1 MIATIY
7 PDRITVRRSRKA
19 KIFDLYEKKLERQE
33 RKKNQ
38 KSLDNL
44 KIERQSFALS
54 KSTKRKIKDTFSL
67 LYSLT
72 PERKIEY
79 RKNKYIYNFRLSFV
93 TLTLPSK
100 QIHTDTE
107 IKEKCLNNFLNIM
120 RNRFGLKNYIWIA
133 ELQKNQNIH
142 FHLVFDLYINH
153 HAVRYYWNQS
163 IELLGYVSAYSAK
176 FSKMTLSEY
185 SAHRKKPISEVA
197 AHFAKSCRTGWK
209 NPGTEQVKAIKNQ
222 KSLAYYLSKYITK
235 NSTSNDDVDS
245 ERLQSFGRSWSRSQ
259 SLSKIKYV
267 TRWDW
272 DSIKFHVKR
281 MGKKKK
287 FINKRIFDYCTVYYF
302 DLRHATVEFISWITK
317 HMRSLGVLYGYEVS
331 GLTN

>member
-7 PDRITVRRSRKA
+7 PDRITVRQSRQTN
-19 KIFDLYEKKLERQE
+19 IFDLYEKKLEKE
-33 RKKNQ
+33 ARKQHK
-38 KSLDNL
+38 KSLENL
-44 KIERQSFALS
+44 KINRRSFALS
-54 KSTKRKIKDTFSL
+54 KATKRKIKDTFSL

-93 TLTLPSK
+93 TLTLPAP
-100 QIHTDTE
+100 QRHTDTE

-142 FHLVFDLYINH
+142 FHLVFDLYINY

-163 IELLGYVSAYSAK
+163 LELLGYISAYSAK
-176 FSKMTLSEY
+176 FSKMSLSEY
-185 SAHRKKPISEVA
+185 AKHRQKPINEVA
-197 AHFAKSCRTGWK
+197 KHFAQSCRNGWTS
-209 NPGTEQVKAIKNQ
+209 PGTEQVKAIKNQ

-235 NSTSNDDVDS
+235 NSASDQDVDE
-245 ERLQSFGRSWSRSQ
+245 ERLASFGRSWSRSQ
-259 SLSKIKYV
+259 SLSRIKYV

-272 DSIKFHVKR
+272 DSIKFHVDK
-281 MGKKKK
+281 MSKKKK

-302 DLRHATVEFISWITK
+302 DLRRATSEFIRWITK
-317 HMRSLGVLYGYEVS
+317 HMRSLGYSYGYEVS
-331 GLTN
+331 GFG